1 MIDFNKLAVLLDDA
15 ARTGVAVAQL
25 SESHPDLDVTARL
38 CRSVHPDLDVT
49 ARLCRS
55 APIEESPRRFSS
67 PG

>member
-38 CRSVHPDLDVT
+38 CRS
-49 ARLCRS
+49 
-55 APIEESPRRFSS
+55 APIDPAAAQA
-67 PG
+67 

>member
-38 CRSVHPDLDVT
+38 CRS
-49 ARLCRS
+49 